1 MIVHHEISTK
11 PHRETENDSQ
21 LIKVDFK
28 DFSWTILMPA
38 SYAPISA
45 HIPCTGPICS
55 HDVG

>member
-38 SYAPISA
+38 SYAP
-45 HIPCTGPICS
+45 TYICPHS
-55 HDVG
+55 LHRANMFP